1 MVKATLQTK
10 KFLVRPFSEENDQ
23 EGVYMIGD
31 SANVSV
37 IHQPPK
43 EIGLTP
49 DIENFEDEYMN
60 F

>member
-1 MVKATLQTK
+1 
-10 KFLVRPFSEENDQ
+10 
-23 EGVYMIGD
+23 MIGD

-37 IHQPPK
+37 IDHPPK

-49 DIENFEDEYMN
+49 EIENFSDEYMN